1 MAFQEALDFIPLF
14 VLVFFRTA
22 GLMLAAPLFGSSKIP
37 RRVKVMLALVMSAGL
52 MSGVAMPAR
61 MPGDVLL
68 LSFAIGG
75 ELVFGLV
82 MGLGLSLVFIA
93 ISWAGEIMGQ
103 QMGFNMAATID
114 PAMGTSG
121 SLVGDLYFMLTLVIF
136 MFVGGHRAMVLG
148 LAASF
153 QTLPL
158 LQAGM
163 SQGLFDVFAS
173 LLMAATVLAV
183 KVAAPMLVTMLVVDV
198 ALGFLGKT
206 VPQIN
211 VMNAGLTLRSGL
223 GMGVLIV
230 GLILTSDVMQQ
241 SLYESVERITAVW
254 TSKDA
259 AVGANA

>member
-1 MAFQEALDFIPLF
+1 MSAFEGAQNFVMTF

-37 RRVKVMLALVMSAGL
+37 RRVKAMLALVLAAGL
-52 MSGVAMPAR
+52 VDGVAVPPAMPD
-61 MPGDVLL
+61 DVLTL
-68 LSFAIGG
+68 AVGIGG

-82 MGLGLSLVFIA
+82 MGLGLSLAFIA

-103 QMGFNMAATID
+103 QMGFNLAESFD
-114 PAMGTSG
+114 PAMGSGG
-121 SLVGDLYFMLTLVIF
+121 SLVGDMYFMLTLVIF
-136 MFVGGHRAMVLG
+136 MFMQGHQAMIRG
-148 LAASF
+148 LADSF
-153 QTLPL
+153 KTLPL

-163 SQGLFDVFAS
+163 SNGLFDVFVGLITS
-173 LLMAATVLAV
+173 ATVLAI

-223 GMGVLIV
+223 GIAVLIV
-230 GLILTSDVMQQ
+230 GLILTSDVMRGALFRSMQT
-241 SLYESVERITAVW
+241 ITGVW
-254 TSKDA
+254 AGKEA
-259 AVGANA
+259 MRG

>member
-1 MAFQEALDFIPLF
+1 MSFGEALNFVPLF

-22 GLMLAAPLFGSSKIP
+22 GLMLAAPLFGSAKIP
-37 RRVKVMLALVMSAGL
+37 RRVKVMLALVMSVGL
-52 MSGVAMPAR
+52 VNNVTVPPR
-61 MPGDVLL
+61 MPSNELQLAMG
-68 LSFAIGG
+68 IGG
-75 ELVFGLV
+75 ELIFGLI
-82 MGLGLSLVFIA
+82 MGLGLSLTFIA

-103 QMGFNMAATID
+103 QMGFNLAETFD
-114 PAMGTSG
+114 PAMGSGG

-153 QTLPL
+153 RTLPV

-163 SQGLFDVFAS
+163 SQGLFDLFAG
-173 LLMAATVLAV
+173 LLTAATVLAV

-211 VMNAGLTLRSGL
+211 VMNAGLTLRAGL
-223 GMGVLIV
+223 GIAVLVV
-230 GLILTSDVMQQ
+230 GLILTSEVMRD
-241 SLYESVERITAVW
+241 SLYDSLVQITDVW
-254 TSKDA
+254 RHKEVA
-259 AVGANA
+259 QG